1 MLWNASSING
11 YAIEASD
18 GRLGTV
24 RDFLFEDANWIVR
37 WLVVDTGN
45 WLSGRKVL
53 LPLAALG
60 QPDPARREFPV
71 KLTRQQVKESPGIDT
86 DQPVS
91 RRMEAH
97 VYDHYECDPYWG
109 GGPHFRPGVT
119 APFIEPL
126 VQSKSKPRAQ
136 DLAETQRG
144 LGDPHLRSIAVVTGY
159 HIHATDGEI
168 GHVEDLL
175 LNDVGWS
182 IRYVVVNTQNWWPR
196 KKVLIP
202 PRSVQ
207 EIDWAGKLMRLAV
220 TRQMVK
226 LSPPYDWTMTVDQT
240 YEALLQ
246 DHYRIE
252 GKHLERAPRGPVQ
265 PS

>member
-24 RDFLFEDANWIVR
+24 SDFLFEDANWIVR

-60 QPDPARREFPV
+60 QPDPARRKFPV
-71 KLTRQQVKESPGIDT
+71 KLTMQQVKESPGIDT

-97 VYDHYECDPYWG
+97 VYDYYGWDPYWG
-109 GGPHFRPGVT
+109 DGPYYPRVGGVT
-119 APFIEPL
+119 APFIAPL

-136 DLAETQRG
+136 DLADIQRDF
-144 LGDPHLRSIAVVTGY
+144 GDPHLRSIAAVTGY

-175 LNDVGWS
+175 LNEVGWS
-182 IRYVVVNTQNWWPR
+182 IRYVVVNTQNWWPK

-207 EIDWAGKLMRLAV
+207 EIDWAGKLLRLAV

-240 YEALLQ
+240 YEALLRG
-246 DHYRIE
+246 HYGI
-252 GKHLERAPRGPVQ
+252 GWTFF
-265 PS
+265 